1 MNIIQDFKERFLN
14 FKTFRGAYALPLYSV
29 ALYVVIF
36 HLQYAI
42 QAYFGAV
49 LIDKIVSSIRDIAVN
64 PIKQAIAV
72 DTLKEAR
79 TGEKEAAI
87 QDTAAAVKEAV
98 VPETAAA
105 VKKAIVPATA
115 EIVKSVV
122 AQETAAAVEKAI
134 EGGSG
139 AGGVT
144 T

>member
-1 MNIIQDFKERFLN
+1 MNLLQDFKERFLN

-105 VKKAIVPATA
+105 VKKAVVTTA